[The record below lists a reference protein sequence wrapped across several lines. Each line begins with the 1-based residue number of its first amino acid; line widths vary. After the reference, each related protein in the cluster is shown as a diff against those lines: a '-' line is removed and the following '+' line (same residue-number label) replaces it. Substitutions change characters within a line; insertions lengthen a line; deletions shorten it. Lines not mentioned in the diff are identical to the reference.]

1 MSGTSSERC
10 LVSVGEDC
18 GCHNRGIP
26 GRSLV
31 VGFFVTVGVAAPVF
45 AEPVPQFQRGIPTQ
59 VVPVYLEPGLP
70 GFEFPRGREPDNG
83 GEGGDGGGGHETTSG
98 DLGGVGR
105 NRLLRE
111 EWGEEALAAAEQ
123 LGIYGSA
130 LGSTCVLEGCQN
142 VHGPGSGTISG
153 WFQMSDGTFLE
164 AIDAALQENP
174 SLRGQIVSG
183 LAGKNDPVTQSIAAA
198 QYLRQGAEAL
208 QRANI
213 ANPTVLETRSYYQ
226 FGPRYAADVARADD
240 SENLRE
246 LLPTFSEATFRANN
260 ITSTTTVGEWRTRII
275 NQIGSAAYQTV
286 LL

>member
-18 GCHNRGIP
+18 GCHNRGMS

-31 VGFFVTVGVAAPVF
+31 VGFFITVGFAAPVF
-45 AEPVPQFQRGIPTQ
+45 AEPVPQFPRGIPTH

-70 GFEFPRGREPDNG
+70 GFEFPRGGGQDN
-83 GEGGDGGGGHETTSG
+83 GGDGGGGGGRDLTSG

-111 EWGEEALAAAEQ
+111 EWGEEALAAAEH

-142 VHGPGSGTISG
+142 VHGPGGGTISG

-164 AIDAALQENP
+164 AINAALQENP
-174 SLRGQIVSG
+174 SLRGQIVGG
-183 LAGKNDPVTQSIAAA
+183 LGGKNDPVTQSIAAA
-198 QYLRQGAEAL
+198 QYLKQGAESL
-208 QRANI
+208 QAKGI
-213 ANPTVLETRSYYQ
+213 DNPTVLDTRSYYQ
-226 FGPRYAADVARADD
+226 FGPKYAFDVANASD
-240 SENLRE
+240 SRNLRE
-246 LLPTFSEATFRANN
+246 LLPGFSEATFRANN
-260 ITSTTTVGEWRTRII
+260 ITPTTTVGDWRATITR
-275 NQIGSAAYQTV
+275 QLGSSAYQTV
-286 LL
+286 LM